1 VGGLYYE
8 DQHPHNYSESVDG
21 DTSSRFD
28 ENFSVRESVDGD
40 TSSRFDENFSVLG
53 DEQMNEEEQVKCK

>member
-1 VGGLYYE
+1 
-8 DQHPHNYSESVDG
+8 VDG

-53 DEQMNEEEQVKCK
+53 DEQMNEKEQVQCK